1 MIRVTRTPPAAMLER
16 HARVAAAMAEAERER
31 PAVAN
36 IGPAREMWDP
46 RPLYYRGR
54 RILPRPIAWEDGL
67 ELLEAAAAL
76 EEWAKRRNGDLDELR
91 RLYRRIVDLCWVAL
105 RPRWMP
111 RWLQRLRRNPF
122 RRATEAEIREI
133 LGFAGRCR
141 TISLVG
147 HRS

>member
-16 HARVAAAMAEAERER
+16 HARVAAAMAEIERER
-31 PAVAN
+31 PEVVNA
-36 IGPAREMWDP
+36 GPAREIWMP

-54 RILPRPIAWEDGL
+54 RISPRPISWEDGL
-67 ELLEAAAAL
+67 ALLEAASAL
-76 EEWAKRRNGDLDELR
+76 ERWAKRPDGDLDELR
-91 RLYRRIVDLCWVAL
+91 RLYREIVDLCWIVI

-122 RRATEAEIREI
+122 RRATETEIREV
-133 LGFAGRCR
+133 LAFLGRCR

-147 HRS
+147 SRP